1 MIRIGIA
8 GLGFMGMVHYLS
20 YQKLRGVRVVA
31 LCEQNRKRL
40 AGDWRDIQGNFGPR
54 GEQMDL
60 AGVRT
65 YTELADMLADEAIDL
80 VDVTLPPALH
90 ADVTTRALARGRHV
104 FSEKPMALTVA
115 DCRRMQSAA
124 KKARRQLFVGHVLPF
139 FPEYAWALK
148 TIRSGRYGRV
158 RGGSFKRIIAEP
170 LWLKNFWVAD
180 EIGGPMLDLHVHDA
194 HFIRLV
200 FGMPRGVVTRGMTK
214 QGLAKFWHSLFDFAD
229 PDCVVEATSGTVDQ
243 QGRSFNHGFEI
254 RLERATLL
262 FEFAVFGGEGRYLCP
277 PTILDAAG
285 KAKTVELTG
294 GDPMDAFH
302 AELKEVTSCVAK
314 NRPSGL
320 LNGSLAMDAIH
331 LCHAQTESLL
341 KHRPIRIHS
350 R

>member
-8 GLGFMGMVHYLS
+8 GLGFMGMVHYLT
-20 YQKLRGVRVVA
+20 YQKLRGVQVVA

-54 GEQMDL
+54 GQQMDL
-60 AGVRT
+60 TGVRT

-90 ADVTTRALARGRHV
+90 ADVATRALARGKHV

-124 KKARRQLFVGHVLPF
+124 TKARRQLFVGHVLPF

-148 TIRSGRYGRV
+148 TIRSGKYGRV
-158 RGGSFKRIIAEP
+158 RGGSFKRVIAEP
-170 LWLKNFWVAD
+170 L
-180 EIGGPMLDLHVHDA
+180 GGPLLDLHVHDA

-200 FGMPRGVVTRGMTK
+200 FGMPRGVVTRGTTK
-214 QGLAKFWHSLFDFAD
+214 LGLAKYWHSLFDFAD
-229 PDCVVEATSGTVDQ
+229 PDCVVEATSGTIDQ

-277 PTILDAAG
+277 PTILDSAG

-294 GDPMDAFH
+294 GDPMEAFH

-314 NRPSGL
+314 NRPSAL
-320 LNGSLAMDAIH
+320 LSGNLALDAIR
-331 LCHAQTESLL
+331 LCHAQSESLL
-341 KHRPIRIHS
+341 KHRPIRI
-350 R
+350 RTR

>member
-20 YQKLRGVRVVA
+20 YQKLRGVQVVA

-54 GEQMDL
+54 GQQMDL

-65 YTELADMLADEAIDL
+65 YTELADMLADETIDL

-90 ADVTTRALARGRHV
+90 ADVATRALARGKHV
-104 FSEKPMALTVA
+104 FSEKPMALSVA
-115 DCRRMQSAA
+115 DCRRMQGAA

-139 FPEYAWALK
+139 FPEYTWALK
-148 TIRSGRYGRV
+148 IIRSGKYGRV

-170 LWLKNFWVAD
+170 LWLKNFWLAD
-180 EIGGPMLDLHVHDA
+180 QIGGPMFDLHVHDA

-200 FGMPRGVVTRGMTK
+200 FDMPRGVVTRGTTK

-229 PDCVVEATSGTVDQ
+229 PDCVVEATSGTIDQ

-294 GDPMDAFH
+294 GDPMEAFH
-302 AELKEVTSCVAK
+302 AELKEVTACVSK
-314 NRPSGL
+314 NRASALLSG
-320 LNGSLAMDAIH
+320 NLAMDAIR
-331 LCHAQTESLL
+331 LCHAQSESLL
-341 KHRPIRIHS
+341 NHRPIRIKT

>member
-8 GLGFMGMVHYLS
+8 GLGFMGMVHYLT
-20 YQKLRGVRVVA
+20 YQKLRGVKVVA

-60 AGVRT
+60 AGIRT

-80 VDVTLPPALH
+80 VDITLPPALH
-90 ADVTTRALARGRHV
+90 ADITNRALARGKHV
-104 FSEKPMALTVA
+104 FSEKPMALWAA
-115 DCRRMQSAA
+115 DCRRMQNAA
-124 KKARRQLFVGHVLPF
+124 RKARRQLFVGHVLPF
-139 FPEYAWALK
+139 NPEYAWALK
-148 TIRSGRYGRV
+148 TIRSGKYGRV
-158 RGGSFKRIIAEP
+158 RGGSFRRVIAEP
-170 LWLKNFWVAD
+170 LWLKHYWIAD
-180 EIGGPMLDLHVHDA
+180 QIGGPLLDLHVHDA

-200 FGMPRGVVTRGMTK
+200 FGMPRGVVTRGTTK
-214 QGLAKFWHSLFDFAD
+214 QGLAKYWHSLFDFAD
-229 PDCVVEATSGTVDQ
+229 QDCVVEATSGTIDQ

-262 FEFAVFGGEGRYLCP
+262 FEFAVLGGEGRYLCP

-285 KAKTVELTG
+285 KAKTVKLTG
-294 GDPMDAFH
+294 GNPMEGFH
-302 AELKEVTSCVAK
+302 AELKEVVSCVAK
-314 NRPSGL
+314 NRPSEVLSG
-320 LNGSLAMDAIH
+320 NLALDAIR

-341 KHRPIRIHS
+341 KHHLVTIRS